1 MVLYVLSI
9 AAVFYFD
16 LNWRRSSTIPVCH
29 LISQTRVQ
37 PFLCLP
43 GFPSMLLPTPP
54 SIPFTSKIQNLTLN
68 MRIPIRV
75 GLYLHTKISNF
86 QFVVPLKEY
95 QEHLKVIIVFISI
108 YFRSVWGRDGK
119 SPQRLQRDGQGLLL
133 SLEHS
138 SFLTRVG
145 SCTSNFMGS

>member
-1 MVLYVLSI
+1 MER
-9 AAVFYFD
+9 
-16 LNWRRSSTIPVCH
+16 WSSTIPVCH

-54 SIPFTSKIQNLTLN
+54 SIPFTSNIQNLTLT
-68 MRIPIRV
+68 RESLLRSVYIYT
-75 GLYLHTKISNF
+75 LKISNF
-86 QFVVPLKEY
+86 QFVVLIKEY

-108 YFRSVWGRDGK
+108 YFRSVWGCDGK
-119 SPQRLQRDGQGLLL
+119 SPHRLQRDGQGLLL

-145 SCTSNFMGS
+145 SYTNDFMGP